1 MEINEWDPFW
11 RCSNQHKFHSKFVF
25 LFFFLLW
32 CWINQHRRKSRR
44 VKSSIHLIIAAMIV
58 DTQRAKK
65 MIEDDDDATHLNSL
79 FFFSFIF
86 ASSRWTPRTNPLRI
100 IAVWMSSQLTNWC
113 STAVVVRLIH
123 LHLRNIFD
131 SSRSLRIFMLIPSD
145 GFSMITFSSTTCRRF
160 FFFHQPLRTSP
171 LSSFPLSIR

>member
-1 MEINEWDPFW
+1 MSSVGAIQQQVFHPLVPCGGALRRRKKQQRNGIYRWILMEINEWDPFW

-32 CWINQHRRKSRR
+32 CWIDQHRRKSRR
-44 VKSSIHLIIAAMIV
+44 VKSSIHLIIVAMIV

-113 STAVVVRLIH
+113 STAVVVYLFDH
-123 LHLRNIFD
+123 HLRNIF
-131 SSRSLRIFMLIPSD
+131 R
-145 GFSMITFSSTTCRRF
+145 
-160 FFFHQPLRTSP
+160 
-171 LSSFPLSIR
+171 